1 MSAIKSPSG
10 TPPMFNLAWPLL
22 VELGLAIGAG
32 VIDSIAFRTNILA
45 LNAAVESARAGVHG
59 RGFAVVAAEVRNL
72 AQRSA
77 AAAKE
82 IKKLIN
88 DSAEQIASGSALA
101 ENAGATMDEI
111 VLSVRKVTAIMAS
124 ISTASAEQEHGI
136 GQVTT
141 AIGEMDGVTQQNAA
155 LVEEAAAAAAAMQ
168 AQAKELAQ
176 LVGSFKIDAST
187 PKSPM
192 QT

>member
-1 MSAIKSPSG
+1 M
-10 TPPMFNLAWPLL
+10 
-22 VELGLAIGAG
+22 
-32 VIDSIAFRTNILA
+32 
-45 LNAAVESARAGVHG
+45 
-59 RGFAVVAAEVRNL
+59 VASEVRNL

-101 ENAGATMDEI
+101 EDAGATMDEI
-111 VLSVRKVTAIMAS
+111 VLSVGKVTAIMAA

-136 GQVTT
+136 AQVTT

-155 LVEEAAAAAAAMQ
+155 LVEEAAAAAGAMQ

-176 LVGSFKIDAST
+176 LVGSFQIDAT
-187 PKSPM
+187 TRKPPMPTKSGGHRIHVWRISAA
-192 QT
+192 